1 MRRQSRRK
9 TPAWEEPPIN
19 MTPLIDVVFVILI
32 IFIVIAPLLNVD
44 RVELADGPS
53 GQRES
58 PAQRDRN
65 PITVHVY
72 ADNSVKFNDQQVLL
86 PQLKGLLTTARKSH
100 PGARPQLYHDKRAA
114 FGTYQSVKNAVE
126 LAGFDEMDLVLMP
139 SSP

>member
-1 MRRQSRRK
+1 MRRQALRK
-9 TPAWEEPPIN
+9 TLSWEEPPIN

-32 IFIVIAPLLNVD
+32 VFIVIAPLLDVD
-44 RVELADGPS
+44 RIELADGR
-53 GQRES
+53 GE
-58 PAQRDRN
+58 QRDISQHQDQN

-72 ADNSVKFNDQQVLL
+72 ADNSIKFNDQKVLL
-86 PQLKGLLTTARKSH
+86 PQLKGLLSTARKSY
-100 PGARPQLYHDKRAA
+100 PGVRPQLYHDKKAT